1 MAESARDS
9 RTRKRIKECAI
20 LYYFSPDDWTVPILA
35 QHFGTTATTIQK
47 WMKTE
52 AWQSVEIIFDLAKE
66 KASKK
71 EDVEWKE
78 DYLQE
83 LQNYQNSQKTFAKYQ
98 LSLAI
103 RLTKLVEEF
112 LDGMKDEGR
121 GLNELKQVGNFN
133 ALTSSVVRLHEI
145 SSVAMNSALS
155 IDTLLEAIETGVD
168 PKQLELTLLR

>member
-1 MAESARDS
+1 MADGN
-9 RTRKRIKECAI
+9 KVKECAI

-35 QHFGTTATTIQK
+35 QHFGVTVKTIQK
-47 WMKTE
+47 WMISETW
-52 AWQSVEIIFDLAKE
+52 ASVEKIFDLAKE

-78 DYLQE
+78 EYLQE
-83 LQNYQNSQKTFAKYQ
+83 LQAYQNSQKTFAKYQ

-112 LDGMKDEGR
+112 LDGLKDEGR

-155 IDTLLEAIETGVD
+155 IDTLLEAIESGED
-168 PKQLELTLLR
+168 PKQLELSLLR